1 MSIARSIRISF
12 RMSGVSSSSPI
23 GISVCSQRENARV
36 CPPGGQDGRP
46 SATPLSGQCPLVG
59 RSGAEAPT
67 QPAQASVARAS
78 VLLIIDETGD
88 EKNGHSTDYVAHQSI
103 GTLGK
108 LANGVVSVNAYGLLD
123 TITFPLLFSGYKPQS
138 RWHPSHQAG
147 TGRGHHPGIPAPGIS
162 LLIGTG

>member
-1 MSIARSIRISF
+1 M
-12 RMSGVSSSSPI
+12 GKTD
-23 GISVCSQRENARV
+23 
-36 CPPGGQDGRP
+36 GQALHHFPATVEAVRKRRLSLLKQALYERP
-46 SATPLSGQCPLVG
+46 FP
-59 RSGAEAPT
+59 
-67 QPAQASVARAS
+67 
-78 VLLIIDETGD
+78 LIIDETGD

-123 TITFPLLFSGYKPQS
+123 TITFLLLFSGYKPQS